1 MTALVDVHMH
11 LYTSEDS
18 ARWSLEGYEIS
29 EYGSKEG
36 VRFTNA
42 PGVIEDAVALQDR
55 SDLTHAVIVNLFAT
69 DLFRDE
75 AVAGLATTLDA
86 EERRRAVEEIT
97 AGLGDAMVR
106 YNEWLIA
113 VTRGR
118 RGFTPFVAIDPHVRT
133 ADDNV
138 AHLREMAERGARGV
152 KIHPVLQRFFP
163 DDPRMMP
170 VYQTC
175 VELGLT
181 VLSHSGSTRDGE
193 QWAAPSSFRPVMQ
206 QVPDLHLVLAHLGG
220 GAWRETPD
228 FATAFPT
235 VTFDLSEI
243 IHWLGASESLP
254 ARAFVELVRS
264 IGVERVMLGSDYPWY
279 DPIETFEILTALP
292 GFSEGEVD
300 AIAGLN
306 AATILELPL

>member
-1 MTALVDVHMH
+1 MTLLVDVHMH

-18 ARWSLEGYEIS
+18 AQFSLEGYEIS
-29 EYGSKEG
+29 EYGSKAG
-36 VRFTNA
+36 VRFANA
-42 PGVIEDAVALQDR
+42 SGAIEDAAALLAR
-55 SDLTHAVIVNLFAT
+55 SDLAHAVIVNLFAA

-75 AVAGLATTLDA
+75 AVAGLATALDA
-86 EERRRAVEEIT
+86 EERRREVEKIT

-106 YNEWLIA
+106 INEWLMA
-113 VTRGR
+113 ATRDR
-118 RGFTPFVAIDPHVRT
+118 RDFTPFVAIDPHVRT
-133 ADDNV
+133 ADENV
-138 AHLREMAERGARGV
+138 AHLREMAGCGARGV

-163 DDPRMMP
+163 EDPRMIP

-181 VLSHSGSTRDGE
+181 VLSHSGRNHDGE
-193 QWAAPSSFRPVMQ
+193 QWAAPSSFVPVME

-220 GAWRETPD
+220 GAWRETLD

-243 IHWLGASESLP
+243 VHWLGASESLS
-254 ARAFVELVRS
+254 ASAFVELVRS
-264 IGVERVMLGSDYPWY
+264 VGVERVMLGSDYPWY